1 MDSIAARAVAAR
13 IRANRAEI
21 QNSLRAAAAGNPF
34 AAEPDQERRKARL
47 QAKAFLTLREA
58 AAVNEQI
65 EQTDRRPTEELSSEA
80 LARAA
85 THGPPMHEAPS
96 PAAAEKVW
104 DAPDFVSVSF
114 LAKGARIARA
124 VGRVAFANGRPQG
137 SGFLIGEGL
146 FITNHHVV
154 PTPEFARNLRL
165 EFDYELDLTG
175 NQKPITRFALD
186 TSVWITDSDRRNGLD
201 YAIFAVGERTGGEL
215 PLEQFGWSGLS
226 DASDK
231 HMLGEFANIVQHP
244 AGRMKEVVLRENRL
258 VGRGV
263 DALHYVADTE
273 PGSSG
278 SPVFNSEWRPIA
290 LHHWGSPWRDVFGD
304 DGEPIPLEVNEG
316 IRISSIVRQ
325 VRTRLRELP
334 PHARNRIAAA
344 LDKGEAPEGGDHT
357 FEPRLPPVVS
367 PPAPPHEP
375 RVDDDGRVSWTVPVE
390 ISVRLPMFAKPKAEV
405 PVGSAGAIAE
415 RVTHTASPADQY
427 RDRAGYKPRFIRG
440 HLIPFPRLSDELIAD
455 AAPNITAEAG
465 DDEFELRYHHFSVA
479 MNRRRKLAFVC
490 ACNINGAS
498 AKKVNRRTKEVTPLT
513 AEDRD
518 LESFAEEEDGGRE
531 AESWRTDLRIDT
543 GAQTGDIYEKQKV
556 AGFPRPKDPARI
568 ARIFQRGHLVR
579 RLDPVWGSDTIALE
593 AEADT
598 FHWTNCAPQVGFFNQ
613 GTAARDQPGSS
624 GGRLWRAA
632 ENYVLRNA
640 VAEDQRVTCFTG
652 PVFEDSDRDFRGVK
666 VPGRF
671 FKIVVWAEKGEL
683 RSLALLVDQR
693 PVITV
698 WPESLSAEG
707 IEVGPAE
714 AFGDADEL
722 EKVQDFLSTVEEIE
736 RLTQL
741 GFGEAVRTADVRK
754 GTGEALAIKSEK
766 ELPLRPTRP
775 IPRQRG
781 KTRLRDDR

>member
-1 MDSIAARAVAAR
+1 MDSTAARVVTAR
-13 IRANRAEI
+13 IRANRTEI
-21 QNSLRAAAAGNPF
+21 EHSLRAAAAGNPF
-34 AAEPDQERRKARL
+34 AAETDQERRKARL
-47 QAKAFLTLREA
+47 QAKAFLTPREA
-58 AAVNEQI
+58 AAVSEQI
-65 EQTDRRPTEELSSEA
+65 ERTNRRPAEEPNSEA

-85 THGPPMHEAPS
+85 TQGPPMHEAPS

-124 VGRVAFANGRPQG
+124 VGRVAFENGRPQG

-154 PTPEFARNLRL
+154 PSPEFARNLRL

-186 TSVWITDSDRRNGLD
+186 TSVWINDSDRRDGLD

-226 DASDK
+226 DAGDK

-258 VGRGV
+258 VGRGA

-290 LHHWGSPWRDVFGD
+290 LHHWGSPWRDVFGEE
-304 DGEPIPLEVNEG
+304 GEPIPLEVNEG

-325 VRTRLRELP
+325 VRNRLRELP
-334 PHARNRIAAA
+334 PHARDRIAAA

-357 FEPRLPPVVS
+357 FEPRLPPVGRPV
-367 PPAPPHEP
+367 APPQAP
-375 RVDDDGRVSWTVPVE
+375 RVDEDGRVSWTVPIE
-390 ISVRLPMFAKPKAEV
+390 ISVALPMLAKPRPEA
-405 PVGSAGAIAE
+405 PVGPAAAIAE
-415 RVTHTASPADQY
+415 RVTHSTSPADQY
-427 RDRAGYKPRFIRG
+427 RDRGGYKPRFIRG
-440 HLIPFPRLSDELIAD
+440 HLIPFPRLTKELIAD
-455 AAPNITAEAG
+455 AAVNNAAEAG

-498 AKKVNRRTKEVTPLT
+498 AKKVNRRTKQVTPLVP
-513 AEDRD
+513 DDPD
-518 LESFAEEEDGGRE
+518 LESFEEESGAE
-531 AESWRTDLRIDT
+531 AESWRADPRL
-543 GAQTGDIYEKQKV
+543 GPAAQTGDIYEKQKV
-556 AGFPRPKDPARI
+556 AGFPRPTDPARI

-579 RLDPVWGSDTIALE
+579 RLDPVWGSDEVALE

-613 GTAARDQPGSS
+613 GTAARGQPGTAR
-624 GGRLWRAA
+624 GRLWRAA

-652 PVFEDSDRDFRGVK
+652 PIFEDRDREFRGVK

-693 PVITV
+693 PVISV
-698 WPESLSAEG
+698 WPESLGAEG
-707 IEVGPAE
+707 VQVEPAE

-722 EKVQDFLSTVEEIE
+722 DKVQDFLSTVEEVE
-736 RLTQL
+736 QLTRLDF
-741 GFGEAVRTADVRK
+741 GDAVRAADIRAGGGEAVEVMA
-754 GTGEALAIKSEK
+754 EK
-766 ELPLRPTRP
+766 DLPLRPARP
-775 IPRQRG
+775 TPRRRERP
-781 KTRLRDDR
+781 RLRDDR